1 MTIQLD
7 DYEQDI
13 LDSVDRA
20 EWQSMANL
28 RQEIDRYR
36 SHGIAFIK
44 FQIKSGDKPML
55 KTNKEGK

>member
-20 EWQSMANL
+20 EWQSVANL
-28 RQEIDRYR
+28 QHEIDRY
-36 SHGIAFIK
+36 
-44 FQIKSGDKPML
+44 
-55 KTNKEGK
+55 